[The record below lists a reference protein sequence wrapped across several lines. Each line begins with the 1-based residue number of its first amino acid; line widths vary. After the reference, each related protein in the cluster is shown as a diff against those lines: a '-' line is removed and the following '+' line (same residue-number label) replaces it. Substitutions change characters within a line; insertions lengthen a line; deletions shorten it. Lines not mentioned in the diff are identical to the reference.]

1 MMRMIGHIP
10 PDMTLS
16 KAEIAADR
24 AAWDA
29 LENTSKAQRAALL
42 LALYIIS
49 DGAHGTEPPKGEN
62 PREYAFDAVCEALK
76 LE

>member
-1 MMRMIGHIP
+1 MARMIGHIP

-16 KAEIAADR
+16 KAEIAAER

-29 LENTSKAQRAALL
+29 LNSKIAAQREALL

-49 DGAHGTEPPKGEN
+49 DGAHGTAPPRGAD
-62 PREYAFDAVCEALK
+62 PREHAFDAVCEALQ